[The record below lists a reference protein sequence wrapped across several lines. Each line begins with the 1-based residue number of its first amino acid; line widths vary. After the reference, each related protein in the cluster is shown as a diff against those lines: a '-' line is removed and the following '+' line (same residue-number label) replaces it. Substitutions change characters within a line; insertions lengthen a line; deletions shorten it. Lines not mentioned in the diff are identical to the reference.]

1 MKNICKSI
9 SILLLLTSAGCAGAA
24 SFDCSKAQSKVE
36 HMICSSPDL
45 SSLDDAMALDYFVA
59 SESDGTNKHQLA
71 KEQLAWLA
79 QRDRCQ
85 DEACIQDQ
93 YQKQPSSLDAKECDF
108 YTGGASGNI
117 ECSNIKLDIL
127 NKVLKKL
134 QKRYE
139 ESVMKEY
146 NTPDNF
152 EIQPDQVKDALI
164 QESKAWKNY
173 TDAKCWLYGIN
184 EGGSFGWKD
193 AFSQICIVDETYKR
207 IKQLKGEIKE
217 NMN

>member
-1 MKNICKSI
+1 MKNIFKSI
-9 SILLLLTSAGCAGAA
+9 CLLMLLMGAVCAEAA

-36 HMICSSPDL
+36 HIICSNPNL
-45 SSLDDAMALDYFVA
+45 SSADDAMALDYFVE
-59 SESDGTNKHQLA
+59 SESDGVDKHQLV

-93 YQKQPSSLDAKECDF
+93 YQKQPNSLNAKECDF
-108 YTGGASGNI
+108 YTGGAMGNSVCSGN
-117 ECSNIKLDIL
+117 KLDVL
-127 NKVLKKL
+127 NKILKKM

-139 ESVMKEY
+139 VSMMKIY

-152 EIQPDQVKDALI
+152 EIQPYEVKGALI
-164 QESKAWKNY
+164 NESKAWKNY
-173 TDAKCWLYGIN
+173 TDAHCWLNGIK

-193 AFSQICIVDETYKR
+193 AFSQDCVVDETYKR
-207 IKQLKGEIKE
+207 IKQLKNGIKE
-217 NMN
+217 NAN